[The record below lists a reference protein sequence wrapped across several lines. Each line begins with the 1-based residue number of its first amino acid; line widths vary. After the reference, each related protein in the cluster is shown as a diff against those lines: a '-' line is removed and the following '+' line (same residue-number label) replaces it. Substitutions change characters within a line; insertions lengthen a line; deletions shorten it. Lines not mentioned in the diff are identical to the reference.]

1 MVLLGITHTDGDR
14 EIDWLYKII
23 ELQSTESSVFF
34 SEYYPQTIEFT

>member
-1 MVLLGITHTDGDR
+1 MTAQI
-14 EIDWLYKII
+14 YKI

>member
-1 MVLLGITHTDGDR
+1 MTAQIC
-14 EIDWLYKII
+14 KII

>member
-1 MVLLGITHTDGDR
+1 MTAQR
-14 EIDWLYKII
+14 YKII